1 MKLIISGK
9 EIQVRDTDYEI
20 ARQAVDRFL
29 DTIKKGAADNN
40 MPTLY
45 LTVIAVLYTKSER
58 LLKHSSQALQEIL
71 ELVSSQMSN
80 EIKESIAKSNM

>member
-9 EIQVRDTDYEI
+9 EVQVRDTDYEI
-20 ARQAVDRFL
+20 ARQVVDRFL
-29 DTIKKGAADNN
+29 ETVKRGAADNN

-58 LLKHSSQALQEIL
+58 LLEHSSQALQGIL
-71 ELVSSQMSN
+71 ELVSSQLPN
-80 EIKESIAKSNM
+80 ETKKGNT